1 MNMDEFKS
9 LLSHFS
15 PKQMLVIGSILLTA
29 IGGPI
34 YYGITLFNDLQST
47 IEEVKK
53 MSNVETRITVLE
65 DRSKSTERQLVDV
78 MMSNNRALEKA
89 NEAYGKA
96 IEASSVARSSQ
107 DKIAD
112 TVANVKE
119 DMKALKKA
127 VTNPLG
133 N

>member
-1 MNMDEFKS
+1 MDELKS
-9 LLSHFS
+9 LLSRFS
-15 PKQMLVIGSILLTA
+15 VKQMWLIGSILLTA
-29 IGGPI
+29 VGGPI
-34 YYGITLFNDLQST
+34 YYGITLFNDLNST

-96 IEASSVARSSQ
+96 IEANAMAKSSQ

>member
-1 MNMDEFKS
+1 MDELKS
-9 LLSHFS
+9 LLSRFS
-15 PKQMLVIGSILLTA
+15 PKQLLVIGSILLTA
-29 IGGPI
+29 IGGPV

-47 IEEVKK
+47 IDEVKK

-96 IEASSVARSSQ
+96 IEANAMARSSQ

-112 TVANVKE
+112 TVTNVKE

-127 VTNPLG
+127 VINPLG

>member
-1 MNMDEFKS
+1 MDELKS

-29 IGGPI
+29 VGGPI

-96 IEASSVARSSQ
+96 IEANSVAKSSQ

-133 N
+133 S

>member
-1 MNMDEFKS
+1 MDELKN

-29 IGGPI
+29 VGGPI

-47 IEEVKK
+47 IDEVKK

>member
-1 MNMDEFKS
+1 MDEVKN

-15 PKQMLVIGSILLTA
+15 VKQMWVIGSILLTA
-29 IGGPI
+29 VGGPI
-34 YYGITLFNDLQST
+34 YYGITLFNDLNGA

-53 MSNVETRITVLE
+53 MSSVETRITVLE

-96 IEASSVARSSQ
+96 IEANAMAKSSQ

-112 TVANVKE
+112 TVANVKD

>member
-1 MNMDEFKS
+1 MDELKS

-96 IEASSVARSSQ
+96 IEASSIARSSQ

-112 TVANVKE
+112 TVTNVKE

-127 VTNPLG
+127 LTNPLG

>member
-1 MNMDEFKS
+1 MDELKN
-9 LLSHFS
+9 LLSRFS
-15 PKQMLVIGSILLTA
+15 PKQLLVIGSILLTA
-29 IGGPI
+29 VGGPV
-34 YYGITLFNDLQST
+34 YYGITLFNDLNST

-96 IEASSVARSSQ
+96 IEANAMARSSQ

-112 TVANVKE
+112 TVTNVKE

-127 VTNPLG
+127 VINPLG

>member
-1 MNMDEFKS
+1 
-9 LLSHFS
+9 
-15 PKQMLVIGSILLTA
+15 
-29 IGGPI
+29 
-34 YYGITLFNDLQST
+34 
-47 IEEVKK
+47 
-53 MSNVETRITVLE
+53 
-65 DRSKSTERQLVDV
+65 

-107 DKIAD
+107 DKITD
-112 TVANVKE
+112 TVTNVKE

>member
-1 MNMDEFKS
+1 MDEFKS
-9 LLSHFS
+9 LLSYFS

-29 IGGPI
+29 VGGPI

>member
-1 MNMDEFKS
+1 MDELKS
-9 LLSHFS
+9 LLSRFS
-15 PKQMLVIGSILLTA
+15 PKQLLVIGSILLTA
-29 IGGPI
+29 VGGPV
-34 YYGITLFNDLQST
+34 YYGITLFNDLNST

-96 IEASSVARSSQ
+96 IEASSIAKTSQ